1 MQDARV
7 NKLLFILAFVVMLAR
22 AFLFTGATP
31 VLHVALLAVKF
42 ALVPVALILVLRTP
56 GKPTPIDLALLLYGV
71 AMAVC
76 CLINHTQVLTIT
88 LMALDI
94 FIFWALCRW
103 FFVRKSLF
111 PLQATTL
118 ILLTFIALNFVLLLW
133 RPGGLWKYE
142 VNGKMYYL
150 LGGNYNNMGKA
161 LFMALVSNML
171 LLRLLPHDAYRS
183 RWFYRAT
190 LIAILLLSA
199 GTLAVVGSMTS
210 VVGIALLLAFG
221 LLMLLTSLNVHRS
234 PLNVKRSSFNVLRS
248 LSVVL
253 FIAVYFALQSW
264 AVFRDQDTDAPK
276 AQYFVEHVLKK
287 DMTFSFRTHVWDAA
301 KRLIERQPVVG
312 YGEHD
317 DQWYQ
322 LELDGLTTHN
332 LVLHILLKG
341 GWVCLSAFIL
351 LLLTTHLSLLRRYTP
366 HRDVAFILL
375 FALWTYLFM
384 QIFEVYTF
392 YTLSMLFIY
401 ASCLSSLLPE
411 GE

>member
-1 MQDARV
+1 
-7 NKLLFILAFVVMLAR
+7 MLAR

-71 AMAVC
+71 VMAVC

-118 ILLTFIALNFVLLLW
+118 ILLAFIALNFVLLLW

-171 LLRLLPHDAYRS
+171 LLRLLPQEAARQ
-183 RWFYRAT
+183 RWLFRLCLAALILLSIAT
-190 LIAILLLSA
+190 LAI
-199 GTLAVVGSMTS
+199 VGSMTS
-210 VVGIALLLAFG
+210 LVGISLILIFSIF
-221 LLMLLTSLNVHRS
+221 MLLTSTTHRS
-234 PLNVKRSSFNVLRS
+234 PLTANRSSLTALRS
-248 LSVVL
+248 LSIVL
-253 FIAVYFALQSW
+253 FVVVYFVLQSW

-322 LELDGLTTHN
+322 LELEGLTTHN

-351 LLLTTHLSLLRRYTP
+351 LLLTTHLSLLRSSLNAKRSPLHPFTP
-366 HRDVAFILL
+366 SPVPRDVAFILL

-384 QIFEVYTF
+384 QIFEVYSF
-392 YTLSMLFIY
+392 YTQSMLFIY

-411 GE
+411 SE

>member
-1 MQDARV
+1 
-7 NKLLFILAFVVMLAR
+7 MLAR

-111 PLQATTL
+111 PLQGTTL
-118 ILLTFIALNFVLLLW
+118 ILLAFIALNFVLLLW

-221 LLMLLTSLNVHRS
+221 LLMLLTSLNVNRSSLNVNRS
-234 PLNVKRSSFNVLRS
+234 PFNVLRS

-253 FIAVYFALQSW
+253 FIAIYFALQSW

-322 LELDGLTTHN
+322 LELEGLTTHN

-351 LLLTTHLSLLRRYTP
+351 LLLTTHLSLLRSSLNVKRSFVP
-366 HRDVAFILL
+366 RDVAFILL

-392 YTLSMLFIY
+392 YTQSMLFIY

>member
-1 MQDARV
+1 
-7 NKLLFILAFVVMLAR
+7 MLAR

-171 LLRLLPHDAYRS
+171 LLRLLPHDAYRR

-322 LELDGLTTHN
+322 LELEGLTTHN

-351 LLLTTHLSLLRRYTP
+351 LLLTTHLSLLRSSLNVNRSTFNVK
-366 HRDVAFILL
+366 RDLAFILL

-384 QIFEVYTF
+384 QIFEVYSF
-392 YTLSMLFIY
+392 YTQSMLFIY

>member
-1 MQDARV
+1 
-7 NKLLFILAFVVMLAR
+7 MLAR

-118 ILLTFIALNFVLLLW
+118 ILLAFIALNFVLLLW

-171 LLRLLPHDAYRS
+171 LLRLLPHDAYRQ

-221 LLMLLTSLNVHRS
+221 LLMLLTSFNVNRS
-234 PLNVKRSSFNVLRS
+234 PLNVKRSPFNVLRS

-351 LLLTTHLSLLRRYTP
+351 LLLAVHLRLLRRYVLRSSLHPFTP
-366 HRDVAFILL
+366 SPVHRDVAFILL

-401 ASCLSSLLPE
+401 ASCLSYLLPE
-411 GE
+411 QPEN